1 MNMHEE
7 DTGALLVSILI
18 LISVC
23 DFQKSALSLECIV
36 VVFMFLCLLDIVFNA
51 CNTVLLV
58 NLYPH

>member
-7 DTGALLVSILI
+7 DSGALI

-23 DFQKSALSLECIV
+23 DCQSSALSLDCFM
-36 VVFMFLCLLDIVFNA
+36 VVFMFLRLLDMVFNVW
-51 CNTVLLV
+51 NTISLV

>member
-1 MNMHEE
+1 MYEE

-23 DFQKSALSLECIV
+23 DCQSSALSLDCIV
-36 VVFMFLCLLDIVFNA
+36 VVFMFLCLLDMVFNVWI
-51 CNTVLLV
+51 TILLV